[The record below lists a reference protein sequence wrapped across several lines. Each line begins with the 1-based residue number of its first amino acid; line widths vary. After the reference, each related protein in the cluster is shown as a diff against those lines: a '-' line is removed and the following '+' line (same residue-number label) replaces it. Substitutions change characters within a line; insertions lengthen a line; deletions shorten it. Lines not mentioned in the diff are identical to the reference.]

1 MEPLIRATNLT
12 KRYDGFA
19 LEDVSLVVEPGF
31 VVGLIGPNG
40 AGKTTLLKSILGIVE
55 PDAGSI
61 RLFGEHLDSAN
72 APALKQRIGVV
83 FDTCPFLTT
92 MRVRDVARLGG
103 TSFDAWDAPFFDDL
117 CKRFGLDGKK
127 HAKDLSRGM
136 GMKLSLAFALAHHP
150 ELLIL
155 DEATAGLDPL
165 ARDEM
170 LDLLRTFM
178 EDERHGILIAT
189 HITTDLEKIADVI
202 ACIDGGRILFTA
214 ERDVIC
220 DAAGIAHCR
229 TAELKAIA
237 DSAFASQNA
246 SLKMMRRNLGTD
258 VLVPDRLAFAQA
270 FPDISV
276 ERVSIEDYMA
286 LTLKGESL

>member
-1 MEPLIRATNLT
+1 MEPLIRATDVT
-12 KRYDGFA
+12 KRYDGFV

-40 AGKTTLLKSILGIVE
+40 AGKTTLLKSILGLVE
-55 PDAGSI
+55 PDAGTI
-61 RLFGEHLDSAN
+61 RLFGEHLDSTN

-92 MRVRDVARLGG
+92 MRVRDVARLGSA
-103 TSFDAWDAPFFDDL
+103 TYDAWDAPFFDDL
-117 CKRFGLDGKK
+117 CERFGLDGKK

-136 GMKLSLAFALAHHP
+136 GMKLSLTFALAHHP
-150 ELLIL
+150 DLLIL

-170 LDLLRTFM
+170 LDLLRAFM
-178 EDERHGILIAT
+178 EDERHGILMAT

-202 ACIDGGRILFTA
+202 ACIDGGRVLFAA
-214 ERDVIC
+214 ERDIIC

-229 TAELKAIA
+229 AAELEAIA
-237 DSAFASQNA
+237 DSAFARQGA
-246 SLKMMRRNLGTD
+246 CLKAMHRGLSTD

-270 FPDISV
+270 FPNISV

>member
-1 MEPLIRATNLT
+1 
-12 KRYDGFA
+12 
-19 LEDVSLVVEPGF
+19 
-31 VVGLIGPNG
+31 
-40 AGKTTLLKSILGIVE
+40 
-55 PDAGSI
+55 
-61 RLFGEHLDSAN
+61 
-72 APALKQRIGVV
+72 
-83 FDTCPFLTT
+83 
-92 MRVRDVARLGG
+92 
-103 TSFDAWDAPFFDDL
+103 
-117 CKRFGLDGKK
+117 
-127 HAKDLSRGM
+127 
-136 GMKLSLAFALAHHP
+136 
-150 ELLIL
+150 
-155 DEATAGLDPL
+155 
-165 ARDEM
+165 M

-246 SLKMMRRNLGTD
+246 SLKMMRRSLGTD